1 MNLLVSKIA
10 SYEFVAKNASPK
22 KRLNLSDERDIKPIE
37 LLWIFFNYLILIS
50 WSVVVLFPIVS
61 LVIATFNVANT
72 RLITITPF
80 VFGFDNFTYLF
91 TSERSYFFSW
101 YGNTLTIALLTM
113 VISTTAVALNSY
125 AYSRFRF
132 KGSKHSLTIIM
143 LLQMIPATSSLI
155 FLYILVQIGQIG
167 GISPIFMLV
176 IIYSGGAVSG
186 NTFMLKAY
194 LDSISRELDDSAK
207 IDGCSNFGVFFKIL
221 LPVLRPA
228 IIMVAL
234 WSFLTPFTDVILPR
248 FVLFNIQ
255 DLTLAVGL
263 ETFINVE
270 PKHVNAG
277 AYAAGALL
285 AALPALGLFMYLQK
299 YIIGGLSEGAVKG

>member
-1 MNLLVSKIA
+1 MDLFSSKIA
-10 SYEFVAKNASPK
+10 SFEFVPKSRNTK
-22 KRLNLSDERDIKPIE
+22 KRLNLTDERDTKPIE
-37 LLWIFFNYLILIS
+37 LVWLFFNYLILIS
-50 WSVVVLFPIVS
+50 WSVIVLFPIIS
-61 LVIATFNVANT
+61 LVFATFNVANS

-80 VFGFDNFTYLF
+80 VFGFDNFHYLF
-91 TSERSYFFSW
+91 TSERSYFFAW
-101 YGNTLTIALLTM
+101 YRNTLTIAVLTM
-113 VISTTAVALNSY
+113 LISTTAVALNGY

-132 KGSKHSLTIIM
+132 KGSRHSLTIIM

-155 FLYILVQIGQIG
+155 FLYILVQIGQIS

-285 AALPALGLFMYLQK
+285 AAVPALALFMYLQK
-299 YIIGGLSEGAVKG
+299 YIVGGLSEGAVKG